1 MSTKQL
7 YEKTS
12 EGMKEVSPLVSI
24 EDIYS
29 KLSDTPLEALVS
41 LFNHVKCEWK
51 GSVSDTRRTVPLFLR
66 RSGLFITYNNGTKYI
81 TEFFSA
87 GTDQIT
93 TEGWVKDSNW
103 TSVPDE
109 DYISAGVKPGVGII
123 GYEQLNDNLKQLFR
137 EKVNVTN
144 FPDDEDIASVDNM
157 LKLKDREVD
166 AAKFQSK
173 GYAILR
179 KNLRLV
185 NGVVKNILTQD
196 MINQDNTIYEIR
208 YDFDANGE
216 TINIPENCTLKF
228 KGGSL
233 NNGSIN
239 LNYCHIING
248 KIHLIPLSLPSNGI
262 FKISDFNVNE
272 KSEPEYNST
281 IVQAMLDINAR
292 KEIYFDSK
300 GTIEFD
306 KELNWSNTNL
316 RGLGRDSS
324 KQVLNFPKSNGF
336 VARETITQISIKDLS
351 ISSRL
356 NGFQIDSGYIIY
368 FDNVEAIS
376 KEGSCFVGNIGAKV
390 FEVTFN
396 NIRVNA
402 LTGKYCFDHFCGN
415 TMVFSN
421 INALNAG
428 ISIFNYCC
436 GYIYGCN
443 GCWER
448 TPHFV
453 TTSSDN
459 FNDTLEY
466 TSSLVIEQTN
476 IESYK
481 DVLFDLTG
489 ESIGSFSLYLG
500 KNVNLYLAPK
510 VNGKYEKPFVKANG
524 LRLYTKFP
532 IKYNE
537 TEWKESIY
545 PIMTSIV
552 GNNINNLHCE
562 GNVDVYLTDNNK
574 LISFRNSY
582 VDDSIA
588 KSSYIREKGILLQ
601 GINRVVD
608 LDHIY
613 LNRCFIKETKI
624 IYPSNVEKLQLDVT
638 TAQSFIISRNSSEDI
653 KETKEIQLDNNYLTN
668 GINYGELKKQYD
680 FVTITNKANNTS
692 FKIFGFDYF
701 GNQNPTLA
709 PNESCVFANYN
720 GKYICI
726 SINQLRN
733 IRSYKTTIP
742 SAPSIN
748 GACLYNEGSKKVV
761 YSYNGSWVDALGNNG
776 LAKYNGTTQQ
786 RPTEIN
792 LGFQYFDTTLNKP
805 IWWTGKKW
813 VDATGADV

>member
-12 EGMKEVSPLVSI
+12 KGMKEVSPLVSI

-29 KLSDTPLEALVS
+29 KLSDTSLEALVS
-41 LFNHVKCEWK
+41 LYNHVKCEWK
-51 GSVSDTRRTVPLFLR
+51 GSVADTRRTVPLFLR
-66 RSGLFITYNNGTKYI
+66 RSGLFITYNNGTKFI

-87 GTDQIT
+87 GDDQIT

-103 TSVPDE
+103 TFVPDE
-109 DYISAGVKPGVGII
+109 DYISAGVKPGVGTI

-179 KNLRLV
+179 KNLCSV

-262 FKISDFNVNE
+262 FKISDFDVNE

-281 IVQAMLDINAR
+281 IVQAMIAINAR

-316 RGLGRDSS
+316 RGLGRDNN

-351 ISSRL
+351 VSSRL
-356 NGFQIDSGYIIY
+356 NTFQIDSGYVIY
-368 FDNVEAIS
+368 FDNVAAIT
-376 KEGSCFVGNIGAKV
+376 KEGSCFVSNIGTKV

-396 NIRVNA
+396 NIRVDA
-402 LTGKYCFDHFCGN
+402 STGKYCFDHFCGN

-443 GCWER
+443 GCWGK

-453 TTSSDN
+453 TTNSDN
-459 FNDTLEY
+459 FNDTLSY
-466 TSSLVIEQTN
+466 TLSLFIEQTN
-476 IESYK
+476 IETYK

-489 ESIGSFSLYLG
+489 TNVGYFNLYLG
-500 KNVNLYLAPK
+500 ENVYLYLAPK
-510 VNGKYEKPFVKANG
+510 VNGKYEKPYIKAKG
-524 LRLYTKFP
+524 LKLYSTFRM
-532 IKYNE
+532 KYNE
-537 TEWKESIY
+537 NDWKESIY
-545 PIMTSIV
+545 PVMTSLV
-552 GNNINNLHCE
+552 GNNINKLQCK
-562 GNVDVYLTDNNK
+562 GDVDIYLTDKNYV
-574 LISFRNSY
+574 ISFNRSY
-582 VDDSIA
+582 VEDNIIKTKYLRD
-588 KSSYIREKGILLQ
+588 KGIILQ
-601 GINRVVD
+601 GIERVID
-608 LDHIY
+608 LDRIY
-613 LNRCFIKETKI
+613 LNRCFIKEKNI
-624 IYPSNVEKLQLDVT
+624 IYPSNVEKLQLDVS

-653 KETKEIQLDNNYLTN
+653 EETKEIQLNDNYLVD

-680 FVTITNKANNTS
+680 FVTISNKANRTS

-733 IRSYKTTIP
+733 IRSYKNNIP
-742 SAPSIN
+742 NAPSIN
-748 GACLYNEGSKKVV
+748 GVCLYNEDIKKVV
-761 YSYNGSWVDALGNNG
+761 YSYNGSWVDALGNNA

-786 RPTEIN
+786 RPTKIN

>member
-1 MSTKQL
+1 MITKQL

-66 RSGLFITYNNGTKYI
+66 RSGLFITYNNGTKFI

-87 GTDQIT
+87 GADQIT

-109 DYISAGVKPGVGII
+109 DYISAGVKPGVGSI

-144 FPDDEDIASVDNM
+144 FPDDEDIASVDNI

-262 FKISDFNVNE
+262 FKISDFDVNE

-316 RGLGRDSS
+316 RGLGRDNN

-351 ISSRL
+351 VSSRL

-376 KEGSCFVGNIGAKV
+376 KEGSCFVGNIDTKV

-396 NIRVNA
+396 NIRVDA

-443 GCWER
+443 GCWQK

-453 TTSSDN
+453 TTNSDK
-459 FNDTLEY
+459 FNDTLSY
-466 TSSLVIEQTN
+466 MLSLFIEQTN
-476 IESYK
+476 IENYK

-489 ESIGSFSLYLG
+489 TNVGSFNLYLG
-500 KNVNLYLAPK
+500 ENVYLYLAPK
-510 VNGKYEKPFVKANG
+510 VNGKYEKPYIKANG
-524 LRLYTKFP
+524 LKLYSTFRM
-532 IKYNE
+532 KYNE
-537 TEWKESIY
+537 NDWKESIY
-545 PIMTSIV
+545 PVMTSLV
-552 GNNINNLHCE
+552 ANNIINLKCK
-562 GNVDVYLTDNNK
+562 GDVDIYLTDKNYI
-574 LISFRNSY
+574 ISFNRSY
-582 VDDSIA
+582 VEDNIIKTKYLRD
-588 KSSYIREKGILLQ
+588 KGIILQ
-601 GINRVVD
+601 GIERVID
-608 LDHIY
+608 LDRIY
-613 LNRCFIKETKI
+613 LNRCFIKEKNI
-624 IYPSNVEKLQLDVT
+624 IYPSNVEKLQLDVS

-653 KETKEIQLDNNYLTN
+653 EETKEIQLNNDYLVD

-680 FVTITNKANNTS
+680 FVTISNKANRTS

-733 IRSYKTTIP
+733 IRSYKNHIP
-742 SAPSIN
+742 NAPSIN
-748 GACLYNEGSKKVV
+748 GVCLYNEEIKKVV
-761 YSYNGSWVDALGNNG
+761 YSYNGSWVDALGNNA